1 MGLQKTCLPPQ
12 ARVGPRRKRASIT
25 RRTRL
30 LIAAGLTTTLLAG
43 CGEEKRVARPVFYT
57 ELASAEARVDAASA
71 RDIFNAYR
79 RNLSLAPLT
88 LDDGLMREAQVKA
101 DASAAAGSVAD
112 GSRGAGRAKS
122 GTLEILSAGYYTI
135 SDAFSGWRGSPSHD
149 AKLRAANVRRLGIAT
164 AYASDSKY
172 KVYWAVILA
181 P

>member
-1 MGLQKTCLPPQ
+1 MFFAGGL
-12 ARVGPRRKRASIT
+12 A
-25 RRTRL
+25 
-30 LIAAGLTTTLLAG
+30 LALSA
-43 CGEEKRVARPVFYT
+43 CADRDSRPARPVFYT
-57 ELASAEARVDAASA
+57 ELASADARVDAASA

-88 LDDGLMREAQVKA
+88 LDDGLMREAQAKA